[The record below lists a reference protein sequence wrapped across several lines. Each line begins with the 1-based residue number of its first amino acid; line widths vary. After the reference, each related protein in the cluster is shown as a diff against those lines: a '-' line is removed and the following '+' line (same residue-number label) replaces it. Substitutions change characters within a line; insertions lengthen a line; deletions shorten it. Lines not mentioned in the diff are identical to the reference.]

1 MYMERTMSVEEKI
14 KKAEEIY
21 NRRNENV
28 YSKKDKKEPSFTKR
42 LVKQII
48 ICLLVYGVFYV
59 VTNREYFLSEE
70 FRGKVEE
77 VATKNQVLNNTYNY
91 VMSFVEKHFNQG
103 QVENEESN
111 ELEVVEEKNEE
122 NQNIAEENIG
132 GSEEDFVEVEQEKTE
147 EENDIEY
154 IKNNIN
160 FILPIEGTISST
172 FGWRNPTTR
181 TVPKYHTG
189 LDIAAEKG
197 TIIKSATDG
206 TVILASQEGDY
217 GNHYKVQINDII
229 IIYAHCNKLYLKEG
243 DTVSQGQEIAE
254 VGSTGNATG
263 SHLHF
268 EIRRGDRL
276 IDPQTI
282 LNF

>member
-1 MYMERTMSVEEKI
+1 MERTMSVEEKI

-28 YSKKDKKEPSFTKR
+28 YSKKHKKEPSFTKR

-59 VTNREYFLSEE
+59 VTNREYFLSDE

-77 VATKNQVLNNTYNY
+77 VASKNQVLNNTYNY

-103 QVENEESN
+103 QVESEGSN
-111 ELEVVEEKNEE
+111 ELEVVEEE
-122 NQNIAEENIG
+122 NVESQNVAEENIG
-132 GSEEDFVEVEQEKTE
+132 GSEEDFVEQEKTE

-181 TVPKYHTG
+181 AVPKYHTG

-217 GNHYKVQINDII
+217 GNHYKIQINDVI